1 MWAELTLQ
9 GVVKMNEFK
18 NFHPVVNFVYFASVI
33 AFSMILM
40 HPVCVLI
47 SFVCG
52 FAYSVMLGGTKA
64 LKFNFACIAPL
75 ALCTAAVNPAF
86 SHEGMTILRYL
97 PSGNP
102 LTLESVV
109 YGIAAAAMLSGV
121 ILHFYCFNRIMT
133 SDKLMYLSGR
143 IIPSLSLIFSM
154 TLRFVPR
161 FNEQMKEV
169 AAAQECMGRSVS
181 EGSLASR
188 AKNGVRI
195 ISVMI
200 TRCMENAVD
209 TANSMKS
216 RGFGLPGRTAYSN
229 FRFTCRDAAVLAQIL
244 VLTSYVVF
252 GKISGQ
258 LHFVYFPKINGT
270 AASPLSVSCGA
281 AYLLLCMTP
290 IIIEVGEALR
300 WKSLKSK
307 I

>member
-1 MWAELTLQ
+1 
-9 GVVKMNEFK
+9 MNEFK
-18 NFHPVVNFVYFASVI
+18 NLHPVVNFAYFAAVI

-40 HPVCVLI
+40 HPMCILI
-47 SFVCG
+47 SLFCG
-52 FAYSVMLGGTKA
+52 FVYSVIIGGAKA
-64 LKFNFACIAPL
+64 LRFNLACIAPL
-75 ALCTAAVNPAF
+75 ALCTTIVNPAF

-102 LTLESVV
+102 LTLESIV
-109 YGIAAAAMLSGV
+109 YGISASAMLSGV
-121 ILHFYCFNRIMT
+121 ILHFYCFNKIMT

-161 FNEQMKEV
+161 FNEQMKEI

-181 EGSLASR
+181 EGSIVSR

-195 ISVMI
+195 ISIMI

-209 TANSMKS
+209 TADSMKS

-229 FRFTCRDAAVLAQIL
+229 YRFTCRDAAVLVQIL
-244 VLTSYVVF
+244 ITAAWVVF
-252 GKISGQ
+252 GKVSGQ
-258 LHFVYFPKINGT
+258 LHFAYFPRISG
-270 AASPLSVSCGA
+270 AAVSPLFISCGA
-281 AYLLLCMTP
+281 AYMLLCMTP
-290 IIIEVGEALR
+290 IIIEIGEELR